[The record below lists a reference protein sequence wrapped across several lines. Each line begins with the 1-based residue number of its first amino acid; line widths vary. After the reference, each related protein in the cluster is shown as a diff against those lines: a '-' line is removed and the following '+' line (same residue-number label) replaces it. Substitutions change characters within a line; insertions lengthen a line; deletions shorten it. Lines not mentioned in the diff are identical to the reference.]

1 MERLLN
7 RYNASTSRIY
17 NKIFSLP
24 FAGIPILALGDFN
37 QLRPVGGS
45 YPFAPRSDPLA
56 RLAGELNPLWDGFQL
71 FELNQIMR
79 QKDDLRFAEALN
91 RLAIGR
97 LTSAYKE
104 LFNTRCF
111 TETTLP
117 PEAQSSLRLMATN
130 AQVDHYNNLRINTVK
145 QQNPV
150 NIKLITEDKLI
161 GTVTERQRANALDIA
176 QKLKREDIKS
186 LMLELELVVGIK
198 YMVSCNV
205 DVEDGLFNGAAG
217 TLRFIEFNMNRR
229 PEAVYIEFVNPKVG
243 AIARQSRKSIMD
255 QLVNDGKIQGN
266 WTPIM
271 RNRQT
276 FNVHTKGSTQ
286 IC

>member
-1 MERLLN
+1 MLSSDYLFQIHRRLCQVYEN
-7 RYNASTSRIY
+7 T
-17 NKIFSLP
+17 LP
-24 FAGIPILALGDFN
+24 FAGIPILALGDLN

-56 RLAGELNPLWDGFQL
+56 RLAGEINPLWDGFQL
-71 FELNQIMR
+71 FELDQIMR

-97 LTSAYKE
+97 LTNADKE

-130 AQVDHYNNLRINTVK
+130 AQVDYYSNLRINTVK

-150 NIKLITEDKLI
+150 NIKFIAEDKVI
-161 GTVTERQRANALDIA
+161 GTVTELQRANALVIA
-176 QKLKREDIKS
+176 QKLKREDTKS

-205 DVEDGLFNGAAG
+205 DVEDGLFNGAVG
-217 TLRFIEFNMNRR
+217 TH
-229 PEAVYIEFVNPKVG
+229 YD
-243 AIARQSRKSIMD
+243 SSS
-255 QLVNDGKIQGN
+255 
-266 WTPIM
+266 
-271 RNRQT
+271 
-276 FNVHTKGSTQ
+276 ST
-286 IC
+286 